1 MPSAMNTKH
10 NTRIDEWTFSKAQSF
25 DLGGALGF
33 LFRRLNS
40 LSNAIF
46 AEVSGQQDLTAMQ
59 MGILLKVHQAG
70 LITLRDLA
78 ERMRVDRSTMQE
90 VVKRMVGRDLLSRRV
105 PPNDRRTHELWL
117 GPIGGQTLAR
127 HFPAKIGRAS
137 CRERVCQ
144 SV

>member
-1 MPSAMNTKH
+1 M
-10 NTRIDEWTFSKAQSF
+10 RISDWSSDVCSS
-25 DLGGALGF
+25 DL
-33 LFRRLNS
+33 
-40 LSNAIF
+40 
-46 AEVSGQQDLTAMQ
+46 
-59 MGILLKVHQAG
+59 ILLTVHQAG

-127 HFPAKIGRAS
+127 HFHAMGTLQ
-137 CRERVCQ
+137 ERLLTGDRK
-144 SV
+144 STRLNSSH

>member
-59 MGILLKVHQAG
+59 MGILLTVHQAG

-78 ERMRVDRSTMQE
+78 ERMRVDRRSE
-90 VVKRMVGRDLLSRRV
+90 ERRV
-105 PPNDRRTHELWL
+105 GKEGVRT
-117 GPIGGQTLAR
+117 
-127 HFPAKIGRAS
+127 
-137 CRERVCQ
+137 CRSRWAPKH
-144 SV
+144 